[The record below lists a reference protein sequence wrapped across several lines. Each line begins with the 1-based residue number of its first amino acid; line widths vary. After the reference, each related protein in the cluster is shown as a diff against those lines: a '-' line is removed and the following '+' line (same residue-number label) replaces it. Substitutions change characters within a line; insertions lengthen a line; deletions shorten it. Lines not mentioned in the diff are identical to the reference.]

1 MFPTAPEVSMVRA
14 PISSPAA
21 RQRFSTRLDRFQRKY
36 APYFFISPFFLLF
49 AVFGLFPIVFSLYL
63 SFQIWNPVQGL
74 GTMEFVGV
82 ENYVFLLTD
91 PWFWK
96 SLYNTLWIAVV
107 SGLPQHVIAIPLAFA
122 LAMAVRRFRHT
133 LTAIYFLPFIT
144 SAVAISLV
152 FATIFGTQFGIL
164 NQALGYLATAPWSAW
179 LFGGMADLLPINWLG
194 RSIYIKPAISILVV
208 WQFFG
213 FNVVLYTAGLS
224 TIPRDYYDAAE
235 IDGANL
241 FQRFRYISVPLLRP
255 MIFFAVTLTIIGN
268 LQLFD
273 QPFILTGGT
282 GGTGQAG
289 MTVAMYL
296 YRTGF
301 EWLEMGTAAAI
312 SWLLFLVIGLLTVIH
327 FYFFG
332 RSGLETRE

>member
-1 MFPTAPEVSMVRA
+1 MARA
-14 PISSPAA
+14 RKLTTPA
-21 RQRFSTRLDRFQRKY
+21 RQRLSTRLDRFQRRY
-36 APYFFISPFFLLF
+36 APYFFISPFFILF

-63 SFQIWNPVQGL
+63 SLHAWNPVQGL
-74 GTMEFVGV
+74 GTMQFVGS
-82 ENYVFLLTD
+82 ENYVFLLDD
-91 PWFWK
+91 PWFWR
-96 SLYNTLWIAVV
+96 SMYNSLWITVV
-107 SGLPQHVIAIPLAFA
+107 SGLPQHLLAIPLAFG
-122 LAMAVRRFRHT
+122 LAMAIRRFRHQ
-133 LTAIYFLPFIT
+133 LTAIYFLPYIT

-152 FATIFGTQFGIL
+152 FTTIFGTQFGIL
-164 NQALGYLATAPWSAW
+164 NQTLLHLAHAPWSAW
-179 LFGGMADLLPINWLG
+179 LFGGLAEHLPVNWLG
-194 RSIYIKPAISILVV
+194 RSVYIKPAISLLVI

-213 FNVVLYTAGLS
+213 FNVVLYTAGLA
-224 TIPRDYYDAAE
+224 TIPRDYYDAAA

-241 FQRFRYISVPLLRP
+241 MQRFRYISLPLLRP

-282 GGTGQAG
+282 GGTRQAG

-312 SWLLFLVIGLLTVIH
+312 SWLLFLVIGLLTVVH

-332 RSGLETRE
+332 RSGLETRD

>member
-1 MFPTAPEVSMVRA
+1 MDKPLTL
-14 PISSPAA
+14 AA
-21 RQRFSTRLDRFQRKY
+21 ERQRQSFSTRLDRFQRRY
-36 APYFFISPFFLLF
+36 APYFFISPFFILF
-49 AVFGLFPIVFSLYL
+49 AVFGLFPIVFSIYL
-63 SFQIWNPVQGL
+63 SFQLWNPIQGL
-74 GTMEFVGV
+74 GTMEYVGF
-82 ENYVFLLTD
+82 ENYVFLLED
-91 PWFWK
+91 PWFWR

-107 SGLPQHVIAIPLAFA
+107 SGLPQHLIAIPLAFA
-122 LAMAVRRFRHT
+122 LVMGVRRLRHQ
-133 LTAIYFLPFIT
+133 LTAIYFLPYIT

-152 FATIFGTQFGIL
+152 FQTIFGTQFGIL
-164 NQALGYLATAPWSAW
+164 NQALIYLANAPWSAW
-179 LFGGMADLLPINWLG
+179 LFGALAENLPVNWLG
-194 RSIYIKPAISILVV
+194 RAPNIKPAISILVI

-213 FNVVLYTAGLS
+213 FNVVLYTAGLA
-224 TIPRDYYDAAE
+224 TIPRDYYEAAQ
-235 IDGANL
+235 IDGASL
-241 FQRFRYISVPLLRP
+241 MQSFWHITLPLLRP

-312 SWLLFLVIGLLTVIH
+312 SWLLFIVIGTLTAIH